1 MSVLKERRRGPRG
14 LIQNIVGKLLFYLTE
29 LFNMKVEG
37 KSKCCWEKH
46 GGLRRESAES
56 IQQALGQEF
65 ISWGK
70 HGVSPLKRNFW
81 VCDGEVDCELLVH
94 ISQG

>member
-1 MSVLKERRRGPRG
+1 M
-14 LIQNIVGKLLFYLTE
+14 GKLLFYLTE

-37 KSKCCWEKH
+37 KSKCCWEKN
-46 GGLRRESAES
+46 GGLRRERAES

-81 VCDGEVDCELLVH
+81 ICDGEVDCEPLVH